1 MLSCLEMG
9 RGPKAIP
16 TQQWK
21 QSRAGAIPSHPIRD
35 FCIILS
41 SLDINL
47 FIIISI
53 RKGNKILTYFNEK
66 LYCFYF
72 SLIVCFL
79 FCSLHFTA
87 ASHNGVTSYHTSQG
101 SQALPTSEADFVSD
115 LSQGT

>member
-9 RGPKAIP
+9 KGKAIP

-21 QSRAGAIPSHPIRD
+21 QSRAGAIPLHPIRT
-35 FCIILS
+35 CYVNCS

-47 FIIISI
+47 CIIISI
-53 RKGNKILTYFNEK
+53 RSGNKILTYFNEK
-66 LYCFYF
+66 LDGFYF